1 MVKQAHIV
9 VHGKVQGV
17 WYRASTQEVARSL
30 GLRGWVRN
38 LPSGEVEILAQG
50 DEEAIKQLIRWCHQG
65 PPAAKVGNVEVEWE
79 DAGEIFEGF
88 AIRRERFCV

>member
-1 MVKQAHIV
+1 MVKQARIV

-50 DEEAIKQLIRWCHQG
+50 EEKAIRELIDWCHHG
-65 PPAAKVGNVEVEWE
+65 PPAAKVTKVEVEWE
-79 DAGEIFEGF
+79 EQGKSLEDFL
-88 AIRRERFCV
+88 IRRDPF

>member
-1 MVKQAHIV
+1 MVKQARIV

-50 DEEAIKQLIRWCHQG
+50 EEKAIRELIDWCHQG
-65 PPAAKVGNVEVEWE
+65 PPAAKVTKVEVEWE
-79 DAGEIFEGF
+79 EQGKSLEDFL
-88 AIRRERFCV
+88 IRRDPF

>member
-17 WYRASTQEVARSL
+17 WYRASTEKVARSL

-38 LPSGEVEILAQG
+38 LPTGEVEILAQG
-50 DEEAIKQLIRWCHQG
+50 EQDAIEHLVDWCHQG
-65 PPAAKVGNVEVEWE
+65 PPAAEVSKVDVSWE
-79 DAGEIFEGF
+79 EPGKTFSDF
-88 AIRRERFCV
+88 AIRRDPF